1 MLRQPSTVPSNE
13 DDEGGDAGDDDD
25 EEEESEDG
33 AVSDGDSDNDSE
45 AGTARNPS
53 TVSSS
58 PVGFS
63 GRLARKT
70 RAGSSSQVG
79 EMAKSAVTE
88 EGGQLQ
94 LFSRYKSLLTMTL
107 QT

>member
-25 EEEESEDG
+25 EEESEDG
-33 AVSDGDSDNDSE
+33 VGSDGDSDNDSE
-45 AGTARNPS
+45 AETTRNPS
-53 TVSSS
+53 TVDSS
-58 PVGFS
+58 PMGFA

-70 RAGSSSQVG
+70 RTGSSSQVG

-88 EGGQLQ
+88 EGGQSPI
-94 LFSRYKSLLTMTL
+94 FSR
-107 QT
+107 